1 MVLFLSKKI
10 SHESKNEEYGTDTG
24 IENTT
29 VPNTDN
35 YDSISEQD
43 MIVESPVGFFLTWN
57 MMTKVFQIFF
67 QKVPS
72 KLMI

>member
-1 MVLFLSKKI
+1 MKST
-10 SHESKNEEYGTDTG
+10 NTG

-35 YDSISEQD
+35 YDSVSEQD

-57 MMTKVFQIFF
+57 MMTKVFQIIFP
-67 QKVPS
+67 KVPL
-72 KLMI
+72 KQMISV